1 MDTCTTNETANRKI
15 VASHEPATSNGESC
29 GEKKTLA
36 LFCDDENL
44 HLDNDAA

>member
-1 MDTCTTNETANRKI
+1 MDTFARYMAARNEIATN
-15 VASHEPATSNGESC
+15 HEPATSNVESR

-36 LFCDDENL
+36 LFCGDEHL